1 MLGDLGAF
9 PSETGSCRRSCWRWS
24 NARKRKVPPA
34 YSVLRNLQKIQLA
47 RESRAPERQIS
58 RAEGPRQQLH
68 PQGRSVP
75 EESSAATPCQVPAP
89 QTPIVWRLI
98 PSPRAQDVAFLSY
111 SLGPAGLRRGPSSS
125 WGSLG
130 GGLRNGAK
138 PGSQQ
143 GQEDGTAATVPC
155 PRHHLPAAPW
165 GPTMRSG
172 CSAVPQ
178 DVSPRPHLTSR
189 GGRARCSPPGM

>member
-1 MLGDLGAF
+1 MPSWGSHARVLGDLGAF
-9 PSETGSCRRSCWRWS
+9 PSETSSCRRSCRRWS

-47 RESRAPERQIS
+47 RESHAPERQIS
-58 RAEGPRQQLH
+58 RAEGPWQQLH

-89 QTPIVWRLI
+89 QTPIVWQLI

-130 GGLRNGAK
+130 GGG
-138 PGSQQ
+138 
-143 GQEDGTAATVPC
+143 
-155 PRHHLPAAPW
+155 
-165 GPTMRSG
+165 
-172 CSAVPQ
+172 
-178 DVSPRPHLTSR
+178 
-189 GGRARCSPPGM
+189 